1 MAKPID
7 KEYLKKA
14 LKNFDEEIL
23 GNKYLQEKDTKVQAD
38 WNETDTASEAF
49 IKNKPEIISE
59 ERVTALETPTFTQA
73 TTRANIASGES
84 TKTILGKIKKYFTD
98 LKTHAFNVPANN
110 LTTTTTGYALDAT
123 QGKALQDKLGST
135 DISTI
140 GDGTVTN
147 AISTLNSNLEYRVN
161 GVVTFGANWS
171 GTISVATVAP
181 HIGIIWGKLKHLVS
195 EEPEWGEIV
204 LSLSDY
210 TRPSSAYFVPITTF
224 GTYGMLINSFVF
236 DPYSGCI
243 KAFPPDNSLMNEA
256 NKEYDLSCFF
266 YF

>member
-59 ERVTALETPTFTQA
+59 ERVTALETPTFVGA

-84 TKTILGKIKKYFTD
+84 TKTILGKIKKYFAD
-98 LKTHAFNVPANN
+98 LKSHAFNAPANN
-110 LTTTTTGYALDAT
+110 LTTTAEGYALDAR
-123 QGKALQDKLGST
+123 QGKTLQDKIGST

-147 AISTLNSNLEYRVN
+147 AISTINSNLGKKANYITLYDTGVRVSSCEIPSLST
-161 GVVTFGANWS
+161 GVYIITITDLYNWS
-171 GTISVATVAP
+171 RNYWIGVMRIRSTSIAVLNKISGGGSMDDATVSGSDRT
-181 HIGIIWGKLKHLVS
+181 ITLSSNIDVKIQK
-195 EEPEWGEIV
+195 IV
-204 LSLSDY
+204 AIQVAD
-210 TRPSSAYFVPITTF
+210 V
-224 GTYGMLINSFVF
+224 
-236 DPYSGCI
+236 
-243 KAFPPDNSLMNEA
+243 
-256 NKEYDLSCFF
+256 
-266 YF
+266 

>member
-1 MAKPID
+1 M
-7 KEYLKKA
+7 
-14 LKNFDEEIL
+14 
-23 GNKYLQEKDTKVQAD
+23 
-38 WNETDTASEAF
+38 
-49 IKNKPEIISE
+49 
-59 ERVTALETPTFTQA
+59 
-73 TTRANIASGES
+73 
-84 TKTILGKIKKYFTD
+84 
-98 LKTHAFNVPANN
+98 
-110 LTTTTTGYALDAT
+110 
-123 QGKALQDKLGST
+123 
-135 DISTI
+135 
-140 GDGTVTN
+140 
-147 AISTLNSNLEYRVN
+147 LNSNLEYRLN

-171 GTISVATVAP
+171 GTISVGTVAP

-243 KAFPPDNSLMNEA
+243 KAFPPDNSLINEA